1 MGLTPKRESKS
12 YRVPCASE
20 TGEEVFVC
28 SAQYSENGIFVNF
41 EMLNPDYCAEHKQDV
56 QEAISA
62 FLPDLNRLLAED
74 NLPIIHDPTV
84 R

>member
-12 YRVPCASE
+12 YRVPCVNE
-20 TGEEVFVC
+20 NGEEVFTC
-28 SAQYSENGIFVNF
+28 GAQYSENGIFVSF
-41 EMLNPDYCAEHKQDV
+41 EMLNATYCAEHKTEV
-56 QEAISA
+56 QEAISN
-62 FLPDLNRLLAED
+62 FLPHLNALLIED